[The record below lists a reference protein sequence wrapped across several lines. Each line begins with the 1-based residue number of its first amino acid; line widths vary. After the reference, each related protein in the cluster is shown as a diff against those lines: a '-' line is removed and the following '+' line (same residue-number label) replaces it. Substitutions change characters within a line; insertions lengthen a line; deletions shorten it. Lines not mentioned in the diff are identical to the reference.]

1 MLRCETS
8 GRPNGRSASPDTI
21 TVSLYA
27 VGSRAVAATA
37 PTLDRLRMIHQ
48 SDDEIDDLDQFL
60 MSDIVSDDT
69 MMIDTLDGFLT
80 AIAIGPTTVLPNEWL
95 PAIWGP
101 TPEDAPDFQSMEQA
115 QHVFGLLMRHYNGI
129 IQTLEHDPDSIAPVL
144 NINSYP
150 DDPHEYLDGEA
161 WAHGF
166 MDGVGLR
173 RADWQPLLDD
183 AQGKAWLRP
192 IYLLGAEEV
201 SDEDELLVRWPN
213 QREELSEQIPDSIA
227 AIYRFW
233 LPYRGAVHE
242 RQLATT
248 IQRAAPKIGRNDPC
262 PCGSG
267 KKFKK
272 CCGAAS
278 VLH

>member
-1 MLRCETS
+1 
-8 GRPNGRSASPDTI
+8 
-21 TVSLYA
+21 
-27 VGSRAVAATA
+27 
-37 PTLDRLRMIHQ
+37 MIHL
-48 SDDEIDDLDQFL
+48 SDDEVDELDKFL
-60 MSDIVSDDT
+60 MSDIVSHET
-69 MMIDTLDGFLT
+69 MMIDMLDGFLT
-80 AIAIGPTTVLPNEWL
+80 AIAIGPTTVLPSEWL
-95 PAIWGP
+95 PVVWGP
-101 TPEDAPDFQSMEQA
+101 TPEDAPQFESMDQA

-129 IQTLEHDPDSIAPVL
+129 IQTLEYDPDSIAPVL
-144 NINSYP
+144 NFNHYP
-150 DDPHEYLDGEA
+150 DDPHEYLDGEG

-201 SDEDELLVRWPN
+201 CEDEESLVRWPT
-213 QREELSEQIPDSIA
+213 QREQLSEQIPDSIA
-227 AIYRFW
+227 SIYRFW
-233 LPYRGAVHE
+233 LPYRRAVHE
-242 RQLATT
+242 RHLATT
-248 IQRAAPKIGRNDPC
+248 IQRAAPKVGRNDPC

>member
-1 MLRCETS
+1 
-8 GRPNGRSASPDTI
+8 
-21 TVSLYA
+21 
-27 VGSRAVAATA
+27 
-37 PTLDRLRMIHQ
+37 MIHQ
-48 SDDEIDDLDQFL
+48 SDDEIDELDQFL
-60 MSDIVSDDT
+60 MSDMVSDNT
-69 MMIDTLDGFLT
+69 MMIDVLDGFLT
-80 AIAIGPTTVLPNEWL
+80 AIAIGPTTVLPSEWL
-95 PAIWGP
+95 PAVWGP

-115 QHVFGLLMRHYNGI
+115 QHVFSLLMRHYNGI
-129 IQTLEHDPDSIAPVL
+129 IQTMEYDPDSIAPVF

-161 WAHGF
+161 WALGF

-173 RADWQPLLDD
+173 RTDWQPLFDH

-192 IYLLGAEEV
+192 IHLLGGGELSSEE
-201 SDEDELLVRWPN
+201 ELLVRWPK
-213 QREELSEQIPDSIA
+213 QREEISEQIPDAIA
-227 AIYRFW
+227 SIYRFW
-233 LPYRGAVHE
+233 LPYRTAVHE